1 MCATGGMM
9 EPSVT
14 NQPVDTLTGA
24 GFVGIPIG
32 HWIAI

>member
-24 GFVGIPIG
+24 SFVGIPIG